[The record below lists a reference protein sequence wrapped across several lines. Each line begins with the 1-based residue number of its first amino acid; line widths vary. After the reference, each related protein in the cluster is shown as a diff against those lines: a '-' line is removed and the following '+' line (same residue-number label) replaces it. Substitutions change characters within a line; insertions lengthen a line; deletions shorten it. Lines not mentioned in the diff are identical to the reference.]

1 MALTE
6 DMKMVPASQLATHPT
21 VEQPRE
27 HRFSPYEF
35 NGGTAAAIAGDDF
48 VVVGADTRLSVG
60 YNILSRDTSRITELT
75 GQCVVATGG
84 CRADVITLHKVL
96 TSRMANFELV
106 HGDPMPTTAVAQLL
120 SVTLYYKRFFPYY
133 GFNIVAGLDG
143 DGKGVVYSYDSIGS
157 FEPLKYASQ
166 GSGQKL
172 IIPVLDNVIGYKNRE
187 QVAPVLTVDEAVEL
201 IKDSFITAAER
212 NIHTGDS
219 VEIKIITKDGMRS
232 ESFALK
238 KD

>member
-1 MALTE
+1 MHATGAVEVWSSEGPMALTE
-6 DMKMVPASQLATHPT
+6 EMKMVPASQLATHPT

-143 DGKGVVYSYDSIGS
+143 DGKGVVYSYDSIGCVRACGG
-157 FEPLKYASQ
+157 LC
-166 GSGQKL
+166 
-172 IIPVLDNVIGYKNRE
+172 V
-187 QVAPVLTVDEAVEL
+187 
-201 IKDSFITAAER
+201 
-212 NIHTGDS
+212 HTGCLCVCLRVRACLCVCVRACVRACVRVS
-219 VEIKIITKDGMRS
+219 VRGGRASVSTCCVSVRVS
-232 ESFALK
+232 RVSWCVPA
-238 KD
+238 